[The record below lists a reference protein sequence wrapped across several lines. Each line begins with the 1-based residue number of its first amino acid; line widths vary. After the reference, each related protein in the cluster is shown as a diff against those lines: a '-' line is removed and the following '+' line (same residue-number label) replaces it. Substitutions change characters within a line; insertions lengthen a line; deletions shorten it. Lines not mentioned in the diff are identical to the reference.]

1 MLLFKYKRVLSQ
13 VAFITLVIVL
23 AEFGTED
30 MDTGAEADSSTA
42 KVAKANILSLI
53 IYLAIF
59 LKIE

>member
-1 MLLFKYKRVLSQ
+1 M
-13 VAFITLVIVL
+13 VIVL

-59 LKIE
+59 